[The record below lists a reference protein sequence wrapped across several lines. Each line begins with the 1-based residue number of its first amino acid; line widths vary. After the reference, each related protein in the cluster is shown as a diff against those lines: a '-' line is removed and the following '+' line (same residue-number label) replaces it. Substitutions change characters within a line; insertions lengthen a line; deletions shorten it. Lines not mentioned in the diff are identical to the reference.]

1 MFSTFLANLFN
12 VNQTDTHKIFLVE
25 SEDFFWHESK
35 NFFLLFFFLVEQVE
49 KESEGL
55 KIEWFE
61 PVVSTESVENLFLP
75 FFFPLGMLTLLPCK
89 GSSALLP

>member
-1 MFSTFLANLFN
+1 MFLANLFDA
-12 VNQTDTHKIFLVE
+12 NQTDTQKIFLVE

-35 NFFLLFFFLVEQVE
+35 NFFLLFFFLAEQAQ

-61 PVVSTESVENLFLP
+61 PFAVLPWTCSGSKKLF
-75 FFFPLGMLTLLPCK
+75 FQH
-89 GSSALLP
+89 SQ